1 MPSFKKLK
9 QEEVFSPTMLNSIR
23 NNGGDYEIVT
33 MDLFKKSTSTIEFVY
48 QLIEEVYMNDD
59 NAPNRHKI
67 NKRRRTDV
75 KWMQLAYLIVYEDWK
90 EGYDRIVEDR
100 ISLNQNSNSTRA
112 MMLRR
117 ICEEKYFFT
126 VEKSKNRQG
135 TIDLV
140 PTEMTLKIREFIKNK
155 KNFVMTKRFLIVFE
169 ENDTQ

>member
-75 KWMQLAYLIVYEDWK
+75 KWMQLAYLIV
-90 EGYDRIVEDR
+90 
-100 ISLNQNSNSTRA
+100 
-112 MMLRR
+112 
-117 ICEEKYFFT
+117 
-126 VEKSKNRQG
+126 
-135 TIDLV
+135 
-140 PTEMTLKIREFIKNK
+140 
-155 KNFVMTKRFLIVFE
+155 
-169 ENDTQ
+169 